1 MSLSARSIALQGVGF
16 GPRHVALQG
25 LVPVAVFL
33 PGGRRVRLP
42 RAMVDAHKLG
52 AIDEDD
58 SLLLIAAVIWAG
70 YTQ

>member
-1 MSLSARSIALQGVGF
+1 MSLNARSIALQGVGF

-25 LVPVAVFL
+25 LVPLVGFL

-42 RAMVDAHKLG
+42 RALVAAHRLG

-58 SLLLIAAVIWAG
+58 SLLLIAAVIWVG
-70 YTQ
+70 GV